1 MCFKKQYG
9 EKTIHGTQCL
19 FSYFYLIKTTQQ
31 QCDCWFILPVV
42 QKTLGGGKN
51 NTSHFGGLMD
61 TAVSLALCLLLSL
74 WLISLLIGF
83 LTPPCFSYTFSLSFC
98 SSVSFFSIFLSL
110 SQAKQRLIPLVSNR
124 DNHGNR
130 PQLLSFGSVG
140 QRHWSGWN
148 SVMWKH
154 KTHNWQMCTHVCVFV
169 LGQKKKNPLV
179 AAQSL
184 V

>member
-1 MCFKKQYG
+1 MFVQ
-9 EKTIHGTQCL
+9 L
-19 FSYFYLIKTTQQ
+19 FLLHQNNPTAVWLLIYTP
-31 QCDCWFILPVV
+31 CGAENFG
-42 QKTLGGGKN
+42 GGGKQHVTFWGVN
-51 NTSHFGGLMD
+51 GHCCVSGPLFIIVTLAYFVTHWISHS
-61 TAVSLALCLLLSL
+61 SLFFLHLFPLVLLLCL
-74 WLISLLIGF
+74 I
-83 LTPPCFSYTFSLSFC
+83 
-98 SSVSFFSIFLSL
+98 FSIFLSL

-130 PQLLSFGSVG
+130 PQLLSFGSVE

-169 LGQKKKNPLV
+169 LGQKKKKSSSGCSV
-179 AAQSL
+179 TRVDCVKMKYAFG

>member
-42 QKTLGGGKN
+42 QKTLGGGEKQHVTFWGVN
-51 NTSHFGGLMD
+51 GHCCVSGPLFIIVTLAYFVTHWISH
-61 TAVSLALCLLLSL
+61 SLFFLHLFPLVLLLCL
-74 WLISLLIGF
+74 I
-83 LTPPCFSYTFSLSFC
+83 
-98 SSVSFFSIFLSL
+98 FSIFLSL

>member
-1 MCFKKQYG
+1 MFVQ
-9 EKTIHGTQCL
+9 L
-19 FSYFYLIKTTQQ
+19 FLLNQNNPTAVWLLIYTP
-31 QCDCWFILPVV
+31 CGAENF
-42 QKTLGGGKN
+42 GGGKN

-169 LGQKKKNPLV
+169 LGQKKKIL
-179 AAQSL
+179 
-184 V
+184 

>member
-1 MCFKKQYG
+1 MFVQ
-9 EKTIHGTQCL
+9 L
-19 FSYFYLIKTTQQ
+19 FLLHQNNPTAVWLLIYTP
-31 QCDCWFILPVV
+31 CGAENF
-42 QKTLGGGKN
+42 GGGKQHVTFWGVN
-51 NTSHFGGLMD
+51 GHCCVSGPLFIIVTLAYFVTHWISH
-61 TAVSLALCLLLSL
+61 SLFFLHLFPLVLLLCL
-74 WLISLLIGF
+74 I
-83 LTPPCFSYTFSLSFC
+83 
-98 SSVSFFSIFLSL
+98 FSIFLSL